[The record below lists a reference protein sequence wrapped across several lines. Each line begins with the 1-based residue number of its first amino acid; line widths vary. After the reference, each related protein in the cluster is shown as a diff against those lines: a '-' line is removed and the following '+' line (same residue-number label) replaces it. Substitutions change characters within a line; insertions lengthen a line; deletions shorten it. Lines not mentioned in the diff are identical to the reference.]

1 MNEYIVSAE
10 QEGMRLDVFLTEQ
23 MEGSRSYIQSLIKGG
38 HVIVGGKVGKAN
50 LRLTPNMVIQVEIPE
65 PESVEVKPEDI
76 PLDVLY
82 EDHDIII
89 VNKARGMVVHPAV
102 GNYSGTLVN
111 ALLFHCK
118 DLSGIN
124 GEIRPGIVHR
134 LDKDTSGIVII
145 AKTSVVQHAFDKK
158 HTPFYKTYDAI
169 VEGKLPSVPLTIN
182 WPIGRKPGSII
193 ERCCTDQGKLARTD
207 ITVISKNTSKISS
220 GKINSDDVI
229 TMNNNS
235 NVCSTD
241 NSLTSYN
248 QFTHVRCLLHTGR
261 THQIRVHLSQLG
273 YPLAGDDL
281 YGGHLEFIQRQAL
294 HASHVSFYHPIT
306 DEWLELHAKMPE
318 DMKVLL
324 ND

>member
-158 HTPFYKTYDAI
+158 HTHFYKTYDAI
-169 VEGKLPSVPLTIN
+169 VEGKLPAVPLTIN

-193 ERCCTDQGKLARTD
+193 ERCCTNEGKPARTD
-207 ITVISKNTSKISS
+207 ITVISHNS
-220 GKINSDDVI
+220 INSSNTIVYGSPISDSNTI
-229 TMNNNS
+229 IGSNNMADEN
-235 NVCSTD
+235 CETH
-241 NSLTSYN
+241 
-248 QFTHVRCLLHTGR
+248 FTHVQCLLHTGR
-261 THQIRVHLSQLG
+261 THQIRVHVSQLG

-281 YGGHLEFIQRQAL
+281 YGGHLDYIQRQAL
-294 HASHVSFYHPIT
+294 HAARVSFHHPMT
-306 DEWLELHAKMPE
+306 NEWLELSADMPQ
-318 DMKVLL
+318 DMKDLIQ
-324 ND
+324 

>member
-134 LDKDTSGIVII
+134 LDKDTSGVMMA
-145 AKTSVVQHAFDKK
+145 AKNDAAHIGLAEQVKEHSAKRTYWALVQGN
-158 HTPFYKTYDAI
+158 I
-169 VEGKLPSVPLTIN
+169 VEEKGTIKA
-182 WPIGRKPGSII
+182 PIGRHPKDRMKMAVVFENSKDAVTHFRVL
-193 ERCCTDQGKLARTD
+193 ERYGHQTLVECNLE
-207 ITVISKNTSKISS
+207 
-220 GKINSDDVI
+220 
-229 TMNNNS
+229 
-235 NVCSTD
+235 
-241 NSLTSYN
+241 
-248 QFTHVRCLLHTGR
+248 TGR
-261 THQIRVHLSQLG
+261 THQIRVHFAHIGHPVVNDPFYG
-273 YPLAGDDL
+273 YHRMDFPLEG
-281 YGGHLEFIQRQAL
+281 QAL
-294 HASHVSFYHPIT
+294 HSRSLDVKHPIT
-306 DEWLELHAKMPE
+306 GE
-318 DMKVLL
+318 DMHFEAPVPADFEACLEFAKTYRE
-324 ND
+324 DKRK